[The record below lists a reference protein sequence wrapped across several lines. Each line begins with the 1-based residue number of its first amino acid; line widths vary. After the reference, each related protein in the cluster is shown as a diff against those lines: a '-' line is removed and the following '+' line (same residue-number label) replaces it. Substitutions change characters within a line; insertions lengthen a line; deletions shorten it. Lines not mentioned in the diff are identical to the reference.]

1 MALYKRGEVWH
12 YDFALDGR
20 RYRGST
26 KETILSKARMAE
38 AHYERGEAAKA
49 DCSTQD
55 ANAC

>member
-26 KETILSKARMAE
+26 KEKILSKARMAE
-38 AHYERGEAAKA
+38 AY
-49 DCSTQD
+49 
-55 ANAC
+55 